1 MKRSEA
7 TTVVLLIGAWV
18 MGALMG
24 SQIQRPTATHQSTPG
39 VVRFEPGRY
48 LIETANDSWGTVV
61 TFDGPWWVH
70 PLPMPPSE

>member
-1 MKRSEA
+1 MPRKEA
-7 TTVVLLIGAWV
+7 TTVFLVIAAWV

-24 SQIQRPTATHQSTPG
+24 SQIHRPAPAAAGG

-48 LIETANDSWGTVV
+48 LLEEPGT
-61 TFDGPWWVH
+61 PWVWAADFENPWFVR